1 MVSWSA
7 KQCTEPVSMHS
18 RVPQTTR
25 PDPRRAV
32 RLAPERPAPEHQAHA
47 MPRRDAGVEPWRGP
61 ASQLSSELR
70 RRIDDLMLP
79 LQNMPPDLL
88 DRELG
93 ERLDRVVPMRQCL
106 CVLVDHG
113 CTGLDPLPPRMHGT
127 MLPELQRL
135 YATMIAE
142 RDPLLLRA
150 SQEWRP
156 LIGTIE
162 EHCSWI
168 RAKIRHPDVIKTWLR
183 RNAVDSVAVEAVNRA
198 ADSAID
204 RTAGNAADRM
214 TSLAVVPARGG
225 LSRGA
230 LFAFFSAPPSDSGV
244 FALFYAAQR
253 IAIAMELRHRPYIHD
268 LLAMRFTPREA
279 DVLRAG
285 LLGEPDDEIAD
296 RLGLTVDAI
305 RYYFRKFRNQIP
317 GAIGGIKPREF
328 ARVMHNLGKL

>member
-7 KQCTEPVSMHS
+7 KQFAEPTAMRS
-18 RVPQTTR
+18 RALRSPH
-25 PDPRRAV
+25 PDPRRAL
-32 RLAPERPAPEHQAHA
+32 RAAPDHPVHPVQRH
-47 MPRRDAGVEPWRGP
+47 DAGSEPWHGP
-61 ASQLSSELR
+61 ASHLSSELR
-70 RRIDDLMLP
+70 RRIDDLLLP
-79 LQNMPPDLL
+79 LQTMAPDLL
-88 DRELG
+88 DPELG
-93 ERLDRVVPMRQCL
+93 ERLDRIVPMQQCL

-113 CTGLDPLPPRMHGT
+113 CTGLDALPPRMHGT
-127 MLPELQRL
+127 MSPDLQRL
-135 YATMIAE
+135 YATMIIE

-168 RAKIRHPDVIKTWLR
+168 QTKIRHPDVIRTWLR
-183 RNAVDSVAVEAVNRA
+183 RNATGDASH
-198 ADSAID
+198 
-204 RTAGNAADRM
+204 
-214 TSLAVVPARGG
+214 LAVVPARGG

-230 LFAFFSAPPSDSGV
+230 LFAFFSAPPSDTGV

-253 IAIAMELRHRPYIHD
+253 IAIAMELRVRPYIHD

-285 LLGEPDDEIAD
+285 LLGEPDEEIAD

-305 RYYFRKFRNQIP
+305 RYYFRKFKNQVP

>member
-7 KQCTEPVSMHS
+7 KQFAEPIPLHS
-18 RVPQTTR
+18 RVPQATR
-25 PDPRRAV
+25 PDPRRTARSV
-32 RLAPERPAPEHQAHA
+32 PERQTPERLAHA
-47 MPRRDAGVEPWRGP
+47 VPRRDAGAEPWRGP
-61 ASQLSSELR
+61 ASHLSSELR

-79 LQNMPPDLL
+79 LQSMAPDLL

-93 ERLDRVVPMRQCL
+93 ERLDRIVPMRQCL

-168 RAKIRHPDVIKTWLR
+168 HAKIRHPDVIKTWLR
-183 RNAVDSVAVEAVNRA
+183 RNAAGNVAAGAANSA
-198 ADSAID
+198 ADD
-204 RTAGNAADRM
+204 T

-253 IAIAMELRHRPYIHD
+253 IAIAMELRHRPYIHE

-285 LLGEPDDEIAD
+285 LLGNRTTKSPTAS
-296 RLGLTVDAI
+296 A
-305 RYYFRKFRNQIP
+305 
-317 GAIGGIKPREF
+317 
-328 ARVMHNLGKL
+328 

>member
-7 KQCTEPVSMHS
+7 KQFAEPTPLHS
-18 RVPQTTR
+18 RVPQATR
-25 PDPRRAV
+25 PDPCRT
-32 RLAPERPAPEHQAHA
+32 LRPAADRPDH
-47 MPRRDAGVEPWRGP
+47 PVLRRDAGSEPWREP
-61 ASQLSSELR
+61 ASHLSSELR

-79 LQNMPPDLL
+79 LQTMGSDRL
-88 DRELG
+88 DPELG
-93 ERLDRVVPMRQCL
+93 ERLDRIVPMRQCL

-127 MLPELQRL
+127 MSPDLQRL

-156 LIGTIE
+156 LIGTIA

-168 RAKIRHPDVIKTWLR
+168 HSKIRHPDVIKTWLR
-183 RNAVDSVAVEAVNRA
+183 RNATDDAS
-198 ADSAID
+198 
-204 RTAGNAADRM
+204 
-214 TSLAVVPARGG
+214 SLAVVPARGG

-230 LFAFFSAPPSDSGV
+230 LFAFFSAPPSDTGV

-253 IAIAMELRHRPYIHD
+253 IAIAMELRYRPYIHE

-285 LLGEPDDEIAD
+285 LLGEADDEIAD

>member
-7 KQCTEPVSMHS
+7 KQCAEPVPMHS
-18 RVPQTTR
+18 RVPQATR
-25 PDPRRAV
+25 PDPRRTA
-32 RLAPERPAPEHQAHA
+32 RLVPERPALERPAH
-47 MPRRDAGVEPWRGP
+47 PVLRCDAGSEPWRGP
-61 ASQLSSELR
+61 ASHLSSELR

-79 LQNMPPDLL
+79 LQSMAPDLL

-93 ERLDRVVPMRQCL
+93 ERLDRIVPMRQCL

-127 MLPELQRL
+127 MAPELQRL

-168 RAKIRHPDVIKTWLR
+168 HTKIRHPDVIKTWLR
-183 RNAVDSVAVEAVNRA
+183 RNAANSA
-198 ADSAID
+198 ADD
-204 RTAGNAADRM
+204 T

-253 IAIAMELRHRPYIHD
+253 IAIAMELRVRPYIHE

-305 RYYFRKFRNQIP
+305 RYYFRKFKNQIP

>member
-7 KQCTEPVSMHS
+7 KQFAEPTPLHS
-18 RVPQTTR
+18 RVPQATR
-25 PDPRRAV
+25 PDPCRT
-32 RLAPERPAPEHQAHA
+32 LRPAADRPDH
-47 MPRRDAGVEPWRGP
+47 PVLRRDAGSEPWREP
-61 ASQLSSELR
+61 ASHLSSELR

-79 LQNMPPDLL
+79 LQTMGSDRL
-88 DRELG
+88 DPELG
-93 ERLDRVVPMRQCL
+93 ERLDRIVPMRQCL

-127 MLPELQRL
+127 MSPDLQRL

-156 LIGTIE
+156 LIGTIA

-168 RAKIRHPDVIKTWLR
+168 HSKIRHPDVIKTWLR
-183 RNAVDSVAVEAVNRA
+183 RNATDDAS
-198 ADSAID
+198 
-204 RTAGNAADRM
+204 
-214 TSLAVVPARGG
+214 SLAVVPARGG

-230 LFAFFSAPPSDSGV
+230 LFAFFSAPPSDTGV

-253 IAIAMELRHRPYIHD
+253 IAIAMELRYRPYIHE

-285 LLGEPDDEIAD
+285 LLGEADDEIAD

-305 RYYFRKFRNQIP
+305 RYYFRKFKNQIP

>member
-7 KQCTEPVSMHS
+7 KQFAEPTPLHS
-18 RVPQTTR
+18 RVPQATR
-25 PDPRRAV
+25 PDPCRT
-32 RLAPERPAPEHQAHA
+32 LRPAADRPDH
-47 MPRRDAGVEPWRGP
+47 PVLRRDAGYEPWREP
-61 ASQLSSELR
+61 ASHLSSELR

-79 LQNMPPDLL
+79 LQTMGSDRL
-88 DRELG
+88 DPELG
-93 ERLDRVVPMRQCL
+93 ERLDRIVPMRQCL

-127 MLPELQRL
+127 MSPDLQRL

-156 LIGTIE
+156 LIGTIA

-168 RAKIRHPDVIKTWLR
+168 HSKIRHPDVIKTWLR
-183 RNAVDSVAVEAVNRA
+183 RNATDDAS
-198 ADSAID
+198 
-204 RTAGNAADRM
+204 
-214 TSLAVVPARGG
+214 SLAVVPARGG

-230 LFAFFSAPPSDSGV
+230 LFAFFSAPPSDTGV

-253 IAIAMELRHRPYIHD
+253 IAIAMELRYRPYIHE

-285 LLGEPDDEIAD
+285 LLGEADDEIAD